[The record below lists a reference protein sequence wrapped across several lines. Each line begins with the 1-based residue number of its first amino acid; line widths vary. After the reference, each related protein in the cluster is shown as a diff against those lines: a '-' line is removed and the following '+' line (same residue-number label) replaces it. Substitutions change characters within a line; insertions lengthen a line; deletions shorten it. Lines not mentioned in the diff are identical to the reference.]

1 MGEIPIL
8 VFDEIDQGI
17 GGQTAFWVGD
27 KLRKIA
33 TGRQVISITH
43 LPQIACFAHHHLKV
57 EKQGDEESTWVE
69 VFSLSPSQR
78 VKELARMMGD
88 EGRDNSALQYAET
101 LMKRAR
107 NADT

>member
-1 MGEIPIL
+1 M
-8 VFDEIDQGI
+8 
-17 GGQTAFWVGD
+17 
-27 KLRKIA
+27 
-33 TGRQVISITH
+33 
-43 LPQIACFAHHHLKV
+43 

-69 VFSLSPSQR
+69 VFSLLLR
-78 VKELARMMGD
+78 KELKNWPRMMGD